1 MKVCLIGNG
10 LTTLSL
16 GKNLINKKIKVFNY
30 TTGSNK
36 TKTRT
41 RTTGISKDSLDFF
54 NKEIIQL
61 RKNMTWDIKKIDIYT
76 EKYKKEKILNFEE
89 SQKKLFS
96 VFRNNEIYEYLE
108 KNLKK
113 NKLFKKISIKNG
125 RSLKKV
131 LNKNFDLII
140 NCDVNNIIAKEF
152 FFRKINKN
160 YNSKA
165 FTCII
170 EHKKTTNNTASQIF
184 TKIGPIAFLPLSN
197 FKTSIVFSANVKKK
211 NFDDKEILELIKF
224 YNYKYK
230 ILNFSKLEKFN
241 LSFSVSRNYFY
252 RNILAFGD
260 VIHRVHPLAGQGFNI
275 TIRDI
280 KVLSELI
287 QKRIELGLPLDHS
300 ILQEFENRTKHLNYI
315 FTSAVDLV
323 YEFFKLDNKINNKVS
338 KGLFKLIDENKDLNR
353 FFSSYANRGLVL

>member
-1 MKVCLIGNG
+1 MKICLIGNS

-30 TTGSNK
+30 VTDNK
-36 TKTRT
+36 TISRT
-41 RTTGISKDSLDFF
+41 RTIGISKDSLDFF

-61 RKNMTWDIKKIDIYT
+61 KKNMTWDIKKIDIYT
-76 EKYKKEKILNFEE
+76 EKYKDQKILNFEE
-89 SQKKLFS
+89 SRTKLFS
-96 VFRNNEIYEYLE
+96 MFKNNEINEYLE

-113 NKLFKKISIKNG
+113 NKFFKKILVKNNQ
-125 RSLKKV
+125 SLKKV
-131 LNKNFDLII
+131 INMNFDLII
-140 NCDVNNIIAKEF
+140 NCDANNMIAKEF

-170 EHKKTTNNTASQIF
+170 EHKKITNNTATQIF

-197 FKTSIVFSANVKKK
+197 FKTSIVFSVNVKNK
-211 NFDDKEILELIKF
+211 NFDDKEILKLIKF

-230 ILNFSKLEKFN
+230 IINFSKLEKFN

-260 VIHRVHPLAGQGFNI
+260 AIHRVHPLAGQGFNI

-287 QKRIELGLPLDHS
+287 QKRIELGLALDNS
-300 ILQEFENRTKHLNYI
+300 IFQEFENRTKHLNYI

-323 YEFFKLDNKINNKVS
+323 YEFFKFDNKINNNIS
-338 KGLFKLIDENKDLNR
+338 KEIFKLMDRNKNFNK
-353 FFSSYANRGLVL
+353 FFYKYANKGLVL

>member
-16 GKNLINKKIKVFNY
+16 GKNLINKKIKVFNF
-30 TTGSNK
+30 TTGNK
-36 TKTRT
+36 KKAKTRT
-41 RTTGISKDSLDFF
+41 IGISKDSLDFF

-61 RKNMTWDIKKIDIYT
+61 KKNMTWDIKKIDIYT
-76 EKYKKEKILNFEE
+76 EKYKDQKILNF
-89 SQKKLFS
+89 KKTKKNLFS
-96 VFRNNEIYEYLE
+96 IFKNSEIEEYLE

-113 NKLFKKISIKNG
+113 NKLFKKVLIKSNQ
-125 RSLKKV
+125 SLKKII
-131 LNKNFDLII
+131 NMNFDLII
-140 NCDVNNIIAKEF
+140 NCDANNIITEEF

-170 EHKKTTNNTASQIF
+170 EHKKIVNNTAAQIF

-197 FKTSIVFSANVKKK
+197 FKTSIVFSANLKNKKF
-211 NFDDKEILELIKF
+211 NDKEILKLIKF
-224 YNYKYK
+224 YNYKYE
-230 ILNFSKLEKFN
+230 IINFSKLEKFN

-260 VIHRVHPLAGQGFNI
+260 AIHRVHPLAGQGFNI
-275 TIRDI
+275 TLRDI

-287 QKRIELGLPLDHS
+287 QKRLDLGLPLDNS
-300 ILQEFENRTKHLNYI
+300 IFEDFENRTKHLNYL

-323 YEFFKLDNKINNKVS
+323 YEFFKFDNKINNNIS
-338 KGLFKLIDENKDLNR
+338 KGLFKFMDSNKNFNK
-353 FFSSYANRGLVL
+353 FFTRQANKGLVL

>member
-10 LTTLSL
+10 LTTLTL

-30 TTGSNK
+30 TTDNKTK

-41 RTTGISKDSLDFF
+41 VGITKDNLDFF

-61 RKNMTWDIKKIDIYT
+61 KKNMSWNIKKIDIFT
-76 EKYKKEKILNFEE
+76 EKYKDQKILNFEE
-89 SQKKLFS
+89 SREKLFFMFKNS
-96 VFRNNEIYEYLE
+96 VIEEYLE

-113 NKLFKKISIKNG
+113 NKLFRKVLIKND
-125 RSLKKV
+125 RSLKKIIDM
-131 LNKNFDLII
+131 NFDLII
-140 NCDVNNIIAKEF
+140 NCDSNNFIAKEF

-170 EHKKTTNNTASQIF
+170 EHKKIINNTAAQIF

-197 FKTSIVFSANVKKK
+197 FKTSIVFSINLKKF
-211 NFDDKEILELIKF
+211 NDKEILKLIKF

-260 VIHRVHPLAGQGFNI
+260 AIHRVHPLAGQGFNI
-275 TIRDI
+275 TLRDI

-287 QKRIELGLPLDHS
+287 QKRIELGLPLNNL
-300 ILQEFENRTKHLNYI
+300 IFEEFENKTKHLNYI
-315 FTSAVDLV
+315 FTSAVDLI
-323 YEFFKLDNKINNKVS
+323 YEFFKFDNKINNNIS
-338 KGLFKLIDENKDLNR
+338 KGLFKFMSNNKNLNK
-353 FFSSYANRGLVL
+353 FFTRQANKGLVL

>member
-30 TTGSNK
+30 TTDNK
-36 TKTRT
+36 IKMRT
-41 RTTGISKDSLDFF
+41 RTIGISKDSLDFF

-61 RKNMTWDIKKIDIYT
+61 KKNMTWDIKKIDIYT
-76 EKYKKEKILNFEE
+76 EKYKNQKILNFEE
-89 SQKKLFS
+89 SRENLFFMFKNS
-96 VFRNNEIYEYLE
+96 VIEENLE

-113 NKLFKKISIKNG
+113 NKFFRKILIKND

-131 LNKNFDLII
+131 INMNFDLII
-140 NCDVNNIIAKEF
+140 NCDANNLIAKEF

-170 EHKKTTNNTASQIF
+170 EHKKITNNTAAQIF

-197 FKTSIVFSANVKKK
+197 FETSIVFSANLKNKKF
-211 NFDDKEILELIKF
+211 NDKEILKLIRF
-224 YNYKYK
+224 YNYKYE

-241 LSFSVSRNYFY
+241 LSFSVSRNYVY
-252 RNILAFGD
+252 RNMLAFGD
-260 VIHRVHPLAGQGFNI
+260 AIHRAHPLAGQGFNM
-275 TIRDI
+275 TLRDI

-287 QKRIELGLPLDHS
+287 QKRIELGLPLDNS
-300 ILQEFENRTKHLNYI
+300 IFEEFENRTKHLNHI
-315 FTSAVDLV
+315 FTSALDLI
-323 YEFFKLDNKINNKVS
+323 YEFFKFDNKINNNIS
-338 KGLFKLIDENKDLNR
+338 KELFKFIDKNKNFNK
-353 FFSSYANRGLVL
+353 FFTRQANKGLVL

>member
-16 GKNLINKKIKVFNY
+16 GKNLINKKIKVFNF
-30 TTGSNK
+30 TTGNK
-36 TKTRT
+36 KKAKTRT
-41 RTTGISKDSLDFF
+41 IGISKDSLNFF

-61 RKNMTWDIKKIDIYT
+61 KKNMTWDIKKIDIYT
-76 EKYKKEKILNFEE
+76 EKYKDQKILNFEKT
-89 SQKKLFS
+89 KKNLFS
-96 VFRNNEIYEYLE
+96 IFKNSEIEEYLE

-113 NKLFKKISIKNG
+113 NKLFKKVLIKNDQ
-125 RSLKKV
+125 SLKKV
-131 LNKNFDLII
+131 INMNFDLII
-140 NCDVNNIIAKEF
+140 NCDANNIITEEF

-170 EHKKTTNNTASQIF
+170 EHKKIVNNTAAQIF

-197 FKTSIVFSANVKKK
+197 FKTSIVFSANLKNKKF
-211 NFDDKEILELIKF
+211 NDKEILKLIKF
-224 YNYKYK
+224 YNYKYE
-230 ILNFSKLEKFN
+230 IINFSKLEKFN

-275 TIRDI
+275 TLRDI

-287 QKRIELGLPLDHS
+287 QKRLDLGLPLDNS
-300 ILQEFENRTKHLNYI
+300 IFEDFENRTKHLNYL

-323 YEFFKLDNKINNKVS
+323 YEFFKFDNKINNNIS
-338 KGLFKLIDENKDLNR
+338 KGLFKFMDSNKNFNK
-353 FFSSYANRGLVL
+353 FFTRQANKGLVL

>member
-16 GKNLINKKIKVFNY
+16 GKNLINKKIKVFNFV
-30 TTGSNK
+30 TDNK
-36 TKTRT
+36 SKEKTRT
-41 RTTGISKDSLDFF
+41 IGISKDSLDFF

-61 RKNMTWDIKKIDIYT
+61 KKNMTWDIKKIDIYT
-76 EKYKKEKILNFEE
+76 EKYKGQKILNFEE
-89 SQKKLFS
+89 TKKNLFHM
-96 VFRNNEIYEYLE
+96 FKNTEIEEYLE

-113 NKLFKKISIKNG
+113 NKLFKKILIKNDQ
-125 RSLKKV
+125 SLKKII
-131 LNKNFDLII
+131 NMNFDLII
-140 NCDVNNIIAKEF
+140 NCDANNIIAEEF

-170 EHKKTTNNTASQIF
+170 EHKKIVNNTAVQIF

-197 FKTSIVFSANVKKK
+197 FKTSIVFSANLKNKKF
-211 NFDDKEILELIKF
+211 NDKEILKLIKF

-260 VIHRVHPLAGQGFNI
+260 AIHRVHPLAGQGFNI
-275 TIRDI
+275 TLRDI
-280 KVLSELI
+280 KVISGLI
-287 QKRIELGLPLDHS
+287 QERIELGLPLDNS
-300 ILQEFENRTKHLNYI
+300 IFEEFENRTKHLNYI
-315 FTSAVDLV
+315 FTSAVDLF
-323 YEFFKLDNKINNKVS
+323 YEFFKFDNKINNNVS
-338 KGLFKLIDENKDLNR
+338 KALFKFMNKNKNINN
-353 FFSSYANRGLVL
+353 FFMRQANKGLVL

>member
-30 TTGSNK
+30 TTGNK

-41 RTTGISKDSLDFF
+41 RTIGVSKDSLDFF

-61 RKNMTWDIKKIDIYT
+61 KKNMTWDIKKIDIYT
-76 EKYKKEKILNFEE
+76 EKYKNQKILNFEE
-89 SQKKLFS
+89 SQFNLFS
-96 VFRNNEIYEYLE
+96 MFKNSEINKYLE

-113 NKLFKKISIKNG
+113 NKLFKKILIKNDQ
-125 RSLKKV
+125 SLKKV
-131 LNKNFDLII
+131 INMNFDLII
-140 NCDVNNIIAKEF
+140 NCDANNMITKNF

-170 EHKKTTNNTASQIF
+170 KHKKITNNTASQIF

-197 FKTSIVFSANVKKK
+197 FKTSIVFSANLKNKK
-211 NFDDKEILELIKF
+211 FDDKEILKLIKF
-224 YNYKYK
+224 YNYKYE
-230 ILNFSKLEKFN
+230 IISSSKLEKFN
-241 LSFSVSRNYFY
+241 LSFSVARNYFY
-252 RNILAFGD
+252 KNILAFGD

-275 TIRDI
+275 TLRDI

-287 QKRIELGLPLDHS
+287 QKRIELGLPLDNS
-300 ILQEFENRTKHLNYI
+300 IFQEFENRTKHLNYI

-323 YEFFKLDNKINNKVS
+323 YEFFKFDNKINNNIS
-338 KGLFKLIDENKDLNR
+338 KKLFTLMDKNKILNK
-353 FFSSYANRGLVL
+353 FFSKYANKGLVL